1 MGSHQRESVSALC
14 RKSLLW
20 TVLILWLSTLVNGTW
35 KTGLYKTYSVGTQ
48 LSRDQTAATHSSV
61 YQKRWGKY
69 AQLSYCTQN
78 TYIKFCF
85 LCSCHCMPPRMY
97 SHLHPSTAL
106 LSSWQLVS
114 LFLCWQAACFYS
126 AESHPHSCPSS
137 HTSAAPVACYML
149 SIHAAPLASH
159 TKPALFSI
167 PRVKI

>member
-48 LSRDQTAATHSSV
+48 LNRDQTAATHSSV
-61 YQKRWGKY
+61 YQKRWIKY

-85 LCSCHCMPPRMY
+85 LCCCHCMPPRMY
-97 SHLHPSTAL
+97 SHLHPSTGRYCLPDSWFPFSCAGRQHVFTL
-106 LSSWQLVS
+106 LSPIHTLVPAHTPLLPLWRVICS
-114 LFLCWQAACFYS
+114 LSMQRL
-126 AESHPHSCPSS
+126 
-137 HTSAAPVACYML
+137 
-149 SIHAAPLASH
+149 
-159 TKPALFSI
+159 
-167 PRVKI
+167 